1 MSSAIRT
8 NNKHKNDKNINTKD
22 LIIDTGLDIL
32 TKKLKGAG
40 TMKSVL
46 TPLAKSVLLPLGLR
60 AVASVTDAAF

>member
-40 TMKSVL
+40 IIL
-46 TPLAKSVLLPLGLR
+46 TNNNNEKFSYTI
-60 AVASVTDAAF
+60 S